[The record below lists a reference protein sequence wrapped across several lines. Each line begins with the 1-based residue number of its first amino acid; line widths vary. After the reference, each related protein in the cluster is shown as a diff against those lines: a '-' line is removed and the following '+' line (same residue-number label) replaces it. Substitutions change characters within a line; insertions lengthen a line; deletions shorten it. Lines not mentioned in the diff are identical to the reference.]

1 MNSSS
6 GLYKLQVQRSPE
18 DKEQEL
24 ESESISETARAGCE
38 ARFVVLTSVT
48 VHISVSVLKHKAQS
62 L

>member
-24 ESESISETARAGCE
+24 ESESISETARAGRE
-38 ARFVVLTSVT
+38 ARFVVLTSVS